1 MNRSKVKSKSVQIL
15 CTRLPSSVPI
25 MSSNDNLT
33 TCFWLL
39 QYSNHRSSLS
49 HLLCLPLPSKHLD
62 VFNSAPFIVS
72 LVAQT
77 AKNPPVMRET
87 RV

>member
-1 MNRSKVKSKSVQIL
+1 MNRSKVKTKSIQIL
-15 CTRLPSSVPI
+15 RTRLPSSVPI
-25 MSSNDNLT
+25 MSSNDILT

-49 HLLCLPLPSKHLD
+49 YLLCLPLPSKHLT
-62 VFNSAPFIVS
+62 VFNSAPFLVS

-77 AKNPPVMRET
+77 VKNPPVM
-87 RV
+87 